1 MAVIKITA
9 AKNSD
14 NDTTFALVASNG
26 VPVNLDA
33 LGATLVRVTVCD
45 GRYSCNPVTIDS
57 SDPEAVSFA
66 GSVLTV
72 AFGKLP
78 LEPSATPYKPKI
90 DYISPDTPDGEVLAA
105 NGYKTE
111 IQIKAVC

>member
-9 AKNSD
+9 AKNSG
-14 NDTTFALVASNG
+14 NAVTFSLVDSDG

-33 LGATLVRVTVCD
+33 LGATLVTVTVCG
-45 GRYSCNPVTIDS
+45 GRYACGEATIDS
-57 SDPEAVSFA
+57 GTPADVTFS

-72 AFGKLP
+72 AFGKLQ
-78 LEPSATPYKPKI
+78 LDPSGTAYKPKI
-90 DYISPDTPDGEVLAA
+90 SYISPTTPDGEVIA
-105 NGYKTE
+105 GDGFKTE

>member
-1 MAVIKITA
+1 MAVLKITA

-14 NDTTFALVASNG
+14 NDTTFAIVDSNG

-33 LGATLVRVTVCD
+33 LGVTLVRVTVCD
-45 GRYSCNPVTIDS
+45 GRYACGSVMIDS
-57 SDPEAVSFA
+57 SDPEAVSFS

-72 AFGKLP
+72 AFGKLQ
-78 LEPSATPYKPKI
+78 LDPSQTPYKPKI
-90 DYISPDTPDGEVLAA
+90 DYISPTTPDGEVIAG

-111 IQIKAVC
+111 IQVKAVC